1 MTPFRR
7 TDDSAAR
14 SSVAAADFGNTEG
27 GLFSPQEVRRLM
39 RIEFERAQRYKYPLA
54 CLLIA
59 VDRLERLSDLHGM
72 ETKETILR
80 SLSEL
85 LRAETRASDLLG
97 VLVDD
102 RLLVMI
108 PHAPRT
114 GTDALAKRLLEG
126 ARKLKFESDGRKVR
140 ITLAIGGSHNQTA
153 KPIQRLFYETL
164 LSVAESG
171 LDVALQ
177 GGGDRYVHTEL
188 YDWFQK
194 RAERE
199 LPRGALSP
207 TPSPGALFGQDPS
220 SPLQPEYVPGMRIFA
235 DPEAAARAR
244 ALAAAAHVA
253 PAAIVAS
260 LSNEREQDYRRQID
274 NLERRIVKL
283 NEMLERT
290 EQDLS
295 RMAALKLV
303 DPGVASIYRSVQ
315 GISPED
321 EAKALKKE
329 LMQKIFEANLELR
342 NAVTGH
348 AAGA

>member
-1 MTPFRR
+1 
-7 TDDSAAR
+7 
-14 SSVAAADFGNTEG
+14 
-27 GLFSPQEVRRLM
+27 
-39 RIEFERAQRYKYPLA
+39 
-54 CLLIA
+54 
-59 VDRLERLSDLHGM
+59 
-72 ETKETILR
+72 
-80 SLSEL
+80 
-85 LRAETRASDLLG
+85 LG
-97 VLVDD
+97 VHFDD
-102 RLLVMI
+102 RLLEMN
-108 PHAPRT
+108 PHAARA
-114 GTDALAKRLLEG
+114 GADALAKRILEG
-126 ARKLKFESDGRKVR
+126 ARRLKFEADGRQVR
-140 ITLAIGGSHNQTA
+140 VTLAIGGSHNQTTR
-153 KPIQRLFYETL
+153 PIQRLFYVTL

-199 LPRGALSP
+199 LPRGVLSP
-207 TPSPGALFGQDPS
+207 TPAPGALFGQDPS
-220 SPLQPEYVPGMRIFA
+220 SPLQAEYVPGMRIFA
-235 DPEAAARAR
+235 NPEAARAR
-244 ALAAAAHVA
+244 NAAEIPAVA
-253 PAAIVAS
+253 PGPAVAP
-260 LSNEREQDYRRQID
+260 LTDERELDYRRQIE
-274 NLERRIVKL
+274 NLERRITKL

-295 RMAALKLV
+295 RMAAMKLV

-348 AAGA
+348 VAGQ